1 MGQING
7 LPAHVLI
14 VHFVVVGVPLSALLV
29 VASAVWPAARRR
41 LGLTTPVVALVT
53 LLSVPVATNAGEW
66 LQRHVPDDP
75 LVRAHVRL
83 GDSLLPWVIGL
94 VVVAAAVW
102 AVDRVAARS
111 GAAREPVPVGSA
123 GTGPG
128 RTAPLTGPAVPTER
142 AGPAER
148 AVLTGPAV
156 RIVLAV
162 LAVLVAAG
170 SIVQVYR
177 IGDSGARAAWHT
189 AVRSTA
195 GAGDG

>member
-14 VHFVVVGVPLSALLV
+14 VHFVVVAVPLSALLL

-41 LGLTTPVVALVT
+41 LGLATPVAALIT

-66 LQRHVPDDP
+66 LERRVPNDP

-94 VVVAAAVW
+94 AVVAAAVW

-111 GAAREPVPVGSA
+111 GAPRVPVTVGAA
-123 GTGPG
+123 GD
-128 RTAPLTGPAVPTER
+128 ASER
-142 AGPAER
+142 GMRETSP
-148 AVLTGPAV
+148 LTGPAV

-177 IGDSGARAAWHT
+177 IGESGARAAWH
-189 AVRSTA
+189 STIQQNPNA
-195 GAGDG
+195 GGE

>member
-1 MGQING
+1 MGQIDG

-14 VHFVVVGVPLSALLV
+14 VHFVVVAVPLSALLL

-41 LGLTTPVVALVT
+41 LGLATPVVALVT

-66 LQRHVPDDP
+66 LQRRVPNDP

-102 AVDRVAARS
+102 ALDRVPARA
-111 GAAREPVPVGSA
+111 GVEREPVPVGA
-123 GTGPG
+123 AGPG
-128 RTAPLTGPAVPTER
+128 RGAPQTSALI
-142 AGPAER
+142 
-148 AVLTGPAV
+148 GPAV

-162 LAVLVAAG
+162 LAVLVATG

-177 IGDSGARAAWHT
+177 IGESGARASWHS
-189 AVRSTA
+189 AVQQNPT
-195 GAGDG
+195 GGDD

>member
-29 VASAVWPAARRR
+29 VASAIWPAARRR

-66 LQRHVPDDP
+66 LERRVPDDP

-83 GDSLLPWVIGL
+83 GDSLVPWVIGL
-94 VVVAAAVW
+94 VLVAAAVW
-102 AVDRVAARS
+102 ALDRV
-111 GAAREPVPVGSA
+111 GAREPV
-123 GTGPG
+123 
-128 RTAPLTGPAVPTER
+128 R
-142 AGPAER
+142 AGAAQGVRESSP
-148 AVLTGPAV
+148 LTGPAV

-195 GAGDG
+195 PAGDG

>member
-29 VASAVWPAARRR
+29 VASALWPAARRR

-53 LLSVPVATNAGEW
+53 LLSVPVATSAGEW
-66 LQRHVPDDP
+66 LQRRVPDDP

-83 GDSLLPWVIGL
+83 GDSLLPWVLGL

-111 GAAREPVPVGSA
+111 AATREPVPA
-123 GTGPG
+123 GATGHLP
-128 RTAPLTGPAVPTER
+128 ER
-142 AGPAER
+142 ADSDATSP
-148 AVLTGPAV
+148 LTGPAV
-156 RIVLAV
+156 RIVLAL

-189 AVRSTA
+189 AVQQTPTGS
-195 GAGDG
+195 GD

>member
-14 VHFVVVGVPLSALLV
+14 VHLVVVGVPLSALLV
-29 VASAVWPAARRR
+29 VASAVWPAARLR
-41 LGLTTPVVALVT
+41 LGLTTPAVALVT

-66 LQRHVPDDP
+66 LQRRVPDDP

-83 GDSLLPWVIGL
+83 GDSLLPWVAGL
-94 VVVAAAVW
+94 VLVAAAVW
-102 AVDRVAARS
+102 AVDRIPARS
-111 GAAREPVPVGSA
+111 REPVPAGAA

-128 RTAPLTGPAVPTER
+128 APAPSA
-142 AGPAER
+142 
-148 AVLTGPAV
+148 LTGPAV
-156 RIVLAV
+156 RIVLAL
-162 LAVLVAAG
+162 LAVLIAAG

-189 AVRSTA
+189 AVRQDP
-195 GAGDG
+195 GAGD

>member
-29 VASAVWPAARRR
+29 VASAVWPPARRR

-66 LQRHVPDDP
+66 LERRVPDDP

-83 GDSLLPWVIGL
+83 GDSLLLWVIGL

-102 AVDRVAARS
+102 AVDRV
-111 GAAREPVPVGSA
+111 GAARQPVPVGAAESA
-123 GTGPG
+123 PG
-128 RTAPLTGPAVPTER
+128 VRESSP
-142 AGPAER
+142 
-148 AVLTGPAV
+148 LTGPAV

-189 AVRSTA
+189 AVQSTA
-195 GAGDG
+195 RTGDG